1 MIGYSKSRP
10 KIGLLSLEVEA
21 AVKRDEEDYKNR
33 VSTWMHSLEE
43 WRSNVS
49 LAKALLGG
57 EVKAKLDA
65 LEKIRPFSEISNLG
79 SSLSVCECTDGM
91 LEATLNVH
99 GKEIVPDKAKSLL
112 KSGKISVKS
121 MPKGQFNEIYQDYVC
136 SCVLRIAN
144 EIFSVILD
152 DLVIVTAVDE
162 LLNPKTGHLEEVPIL
177 SAMISRRTMSG
188 LKLDAIDPSDSMD
201 NFIHNMSF
209 QKTKGFNRVERVR
222 GDSLILRDD

>member
-1 MIGYSKSRP
+1 M
-10 KIGLLSLEVEA
+10 
-21 AVKRDEEDYKNR
+21 
-33 VSTWMHSLEE
+33 
-43 WRSNVS
+43 
-49 LAKALLGG
+49 
-57 EVKAKLDA
+57 
-65 LEKIRPFSEISNLG
+65 
-79 SSLSVCECTDGM
+79 
-91 LEATLNVH
+91 
-99 GKEIVPDKAKSLL
+99 
-112 KSGKISVKS
+112 
-121 MPKGQFNEIYQDYVC
+121 
-136 SCVLRIAN
+136 
-144 EIFSVILD
+144 ILD